1 MFLHL
6 EWCKEWRRQ
15 EQKCLFMKDVTGYY
29 DNLHMVYT
37 LHDYSPTKIC
47 NFDERAQSSKGMVLM
62 WCSQGKELAKFT
74 T

>member
-1 MFLHL
+1 
-6 EWCKEWRRQ
+6 
-15 EQKCLFMKDVTGYY
+15 MKDVTGYY

-47 NFDERAQSSKGMVLM
+47 NFDERAQLSKGMVLM